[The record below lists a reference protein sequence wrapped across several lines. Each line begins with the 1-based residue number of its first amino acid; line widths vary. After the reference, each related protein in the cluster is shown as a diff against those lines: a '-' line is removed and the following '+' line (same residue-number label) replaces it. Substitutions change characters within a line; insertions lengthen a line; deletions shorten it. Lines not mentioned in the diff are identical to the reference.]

1 MDNELFSVLERQ
13 VESLLERYTA
23 LQRENALLREENRRL
38 LEERQGIKGRID
50 AVLAK
55 IERV

>member
-13 VESLLERYTA
+13 VESLLERYTE

>member
-13 VESLLERYTA
+13 VENLLERYTE

>member
-13 VESLLERYTA
+13 VESLLDRYTD

-38 LEERQGIKGRID
+38 LEERQGVKTRID